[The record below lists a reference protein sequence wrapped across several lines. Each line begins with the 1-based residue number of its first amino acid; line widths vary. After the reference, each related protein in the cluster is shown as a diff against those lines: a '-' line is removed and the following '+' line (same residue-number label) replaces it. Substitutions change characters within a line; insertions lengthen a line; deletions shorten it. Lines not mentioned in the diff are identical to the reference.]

1 MNVSALS
8 IPGAYLLESPV
19 WDDDRGFFREWFKAD
34 DLRDAGVAFETRQAN
49 FSFSARNVVRGLH
62 YSLAPEGQ
70 AKLVTCVVGEVD
82 DVIVDIRVGSPTYG
96 RFEVGRLSAD
106 APRSVL
112 LPGGAAH
119 GFCVLSESAGLAYL
133 LSSPFNAPVEL
144 EISPFDPEIGIGW
157 HITGEPIVSAKDRAA
172 PSLEQR
178 LEAGQLPRFH

>member
-1 MNVSALS
+1 MILSELS
-8 IPGAYLLESPV
+8 IPGVYLLESPV
-19 WDDDRGFFREWFKAD
+19 WGDDRGFFREWFKSD
-34 DLRDAGVAFETRQAN
+34 DLRAAGVAFETRQAN

-70 AKLVTCVVGEVD
+70 SKLVTCVAGEVD

-96 RFEVGRLSAD
+96 QFEIVRLSAD

-133 LSSPFNAPVEL
+133 LSSPFNASVEL
-144 EISPFDPEIGIGW
+144 EISPFDTRIGIEW
-157 HITGEPIVSAKDRAA
+157 TITGEPIVSAKDQAA